1 VTAAGSRQPH
11 GISTSRMYQVVADG
25 HPEPVEVYPWTAD
38 ALGVITATRRAAV
51 LSLLGT
57 PHEVFRPDGSRL
69 ARFVEGERS
78 DLPPTMYAR
87 RGVGRWDRT
96 RQAD

>member
-1 VTAAGSRQPH
+1 VTGV
-11 GISTSRMYQVVADG
+11 STSRMYQVVADG
-25 HPEPVEVYPWTAD
+25 HPEPVEIYPWTAD

-69 ARFVEGERS
+69 ARFVAGERS
-78 DLPPTMYAR
+78 DLPAMR
-87 RGVGRWDRT
+87 RRTGVGTWDRS